1 MMKASTVLEG
11 LLAVKEAAL
20 ADVKPKWFV
29 AKSGI
34 CNNLDEYEI
43 KKESLPEAYSS
54 DYLVDFFSDWSE
66 WSGCKTFPVPSMSE
80 EHTSE
85 SVYLSHMTKQM
96 WTGEYGAARL
106 RLLDYLIQCVEA
118 LGDNEISFGEQQ

>member
-1 MMKASTVLEG
+1 MKASTVLEG
-11 LLAVKEAAL
+11 LLAVKEAVL

-29 AKSGI
+29 ARSGI

-43 KKESLPEAYSS
+43 KKEGSPEAYSS
-54 DYLVDFFSDWSE
+54 DCLADFFSGWPE
-66 WSGCKTFPVPSMSE
+66 WSGCKIFPVPSMSY

-85 SVYLSHMTKQM
+85 SVYLSHMAKQM

-106 RLLDYLIQCVEA
+106 RLLDYLIRRVEE
-118 LGDNEISFGEQQ
+118 LGDSEIGFGEK